1 MTIWKWLNNKRLRD
15 YPRLV
20 LIASGIVIILNIILS
35 HGWIGGL
42 TGLLMWGDF
51 IDYYSAGILYKTNIA
66 QLYNPA
72 VQELTERNLI
82 APSNPPGVSFYSYPP
97 HSAQLNTIFSFVSLP
112 ISLIFWCLISIC
124 CVILVAKFMHRFLIP
139 GWLDQAGLS
148 STQLS
153 IIIFSSFA
161 FTEGFV
167 TGQMHTFILLLVVAL
182 LYATMKEK
190 WFLAGLLAALLAYK
204 PQLVIG
210 FLLLWLVWKKFY
222 PILVFVLFSL
232 IWQGAVLIT
241 KGINPYIDY
250 FSFIKN
256 ITYLPYVKEGFPLG
270 IQSTPYTLVASMLPI
285 KYASLWNLLFIGIAF
300 VIIILF
306 GLLIYKARKLPM
318 AKQNIIL
325 SMAILLPLIVTPY
338 AILHDLLLLFPI
350 MILLA
355 IDHQGD
361 KWLLLISIIL
371 YVAMLLLPLLSIP
384 VKIALTG
391 LIPTAVFIYI
401 VQSSLRLLRTE
412 FLIKI

>member
-1 MTIWKWLNNKRLRD
+1 MIWKWLNHKRLRD

-20 LIASGIVIILNIILS
+20 LIASGSVMIINILLS

-66 QLYNPA
+66 QLYNPT
-72 VQELTERNLI
+72 VQEFTERSLI

-97 HSAQLNTIFSFVSLP
+97 HSAQLNTIFSSVSLP
-112 ISLIFWCLISIC
+112 ISLMLWCFISIY
-124 CVILVAKFMHRFLIP
+124 CVILAAKFMHRFLIP
-139 GWLDQAGLS
+139 EWLAQAGLS
-148 STQLS
+148 SLQLS

-161 FTEGFV
+161 FTEGFA

-190 WFLAGLLAALLAYK
+190 WFIAGLLAAILAYK

-222 PILVFVLFSL
+222 PILVFVLFSC
-232 IWQGAVLIT
+232 IWQGTVLIT

-270 IQSTPYTLVASMLPI
+270 IQSTPYTLIASLLPI
-285 KYASLWNLLFIGIAF
+285 KAASIWNLIFFAI
-300 VIIILF
+300 VMIIIVMF
-306 GLLIYKARKLPM
+306 GFLAYRFQKFPI
-318 AKQNIIL
+318 AKHNIL
-325 SMAILLPLIVTPY
+325 AMTILLPLIVTPY
-338 AILHDLLLLFPI
+338 AILHDLLLLFPV

-355 IDHQGD
+355 IGQEGD
-361 KWLLLISIIL
+361 KRLLLISIIL
-371 YVAMLLLPLLSIP
+371 YTALLLLPLLSIP
-384 VKIALTG
+384 FKIALTG
-391 LIPTAVFIYI
+391 LIPTALFIYI
-401 VQSSLRLLRTE
+401 VQRSIRLLSTRV
-412 FLIKI
+412 LIKI